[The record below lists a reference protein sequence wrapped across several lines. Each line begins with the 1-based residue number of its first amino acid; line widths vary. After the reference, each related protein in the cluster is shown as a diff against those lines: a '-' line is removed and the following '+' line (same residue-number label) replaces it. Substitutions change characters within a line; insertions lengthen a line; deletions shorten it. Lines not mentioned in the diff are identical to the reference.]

1 MSFDQVLRAHQRIN
15 ALARSLLG
23 RPAFDDVNVLLPD
36 PASPEPAFLRA
47 TSWLYCLYFEA
58 GRVSLTFLRRLGEAH
73 SISARDVGDT
83 HVEAV
88 RCLRTELHH
97 NLGFADSD
105 LTARTVAEN
114 WRRRACGTSL
124 PQSLEQW
131 KACYERLVGDSAAFL
146 DELDMVVR
154 RIESDGELAQP
165 HLDEWR
171 RRLTRS
177 WTAPAFDM
185 LIDDAKRRL
194 GRSALN
200 TVAFRNRYV
209 DRWRKHLEA
218 LEDGFDFDLEVTR
231 LIEIALLSEDAVVLP
246 ITGRDVVEVLQIRPG
261 AEIGLLLGEARRY
274 FELYGGTK
282 DDVLKHLRNYR
293 DAERPNGQ
301 AQESGRGKSA

>member
-1 MSFDQVLRAHQRIN
+1 MSFDQVLRTHQRIN

-23 RPAFDDVNVLLPD
+23 RPAFDDVSVLLPD

-58 GRVSLTFLRRLGEAH
+58 GRVSLTFLQRLGEAY
-73 SISARDVGDT
+73 SLSARDVADT

-88 RCLRTELHH
+88 RSLRTELHH

-124 PQSLEQW
+124 PQSPEQW
-131 KACYERLVGDSAAFL
+131 KACYERIVVDSAAFL
-146 DELDMVVR
+146 ERLDLVVR
-154 RIESDGELAQP
+154 RIESDGELARH
-165 HLDEWR
+165 HLDEWQ

-177 WTAPAFDM
+177 WAAAAFDP

-194 GRSALN
+194 ARTALN

-209 DRWRKHLEA
+209 DRWRKHLET
-218 LEDGFDFDLEVTR
+218 LEDGFDFDFEVTR
-231 LIEIALLSEDAVVLP
+231 LIEMALLSEDAIVLP
-246 ITGRDVVEVLQIRPG
+246 ITGRDVIEVLRIRPG
-261 AEIGLLLGEARRY
+261 PEIALLLVEARRH
-274 FELYGGTK
+274 FEENGGTRE
-282 DDVLKHLRNYR
+282 DILAHLRDYR
-293 DAERPNGQ
+293 VASCAKGT
-301 AQESGRGKSA
+301 